1 MDHATCFRLLSATH
15 FATSLLP
22 LTVRLIPVLTE
33 IGRLIVG
40 FRRAELTPQVGHQ
53 FETQLHA
60 QLRELGRIIVA
71 WTFNHIEPR
80 DRRDMPNQMCFQAG
94 LTHHFF
100 RAYAPLFP
108 AFLRVFHEN

>member
-33 IGRLIVG
+33 IGRLIGG
-40 FRRAELTPQVGHQ
+40 FRRAELTTQVGHQ

-80 DRRDMPNQMCFQAG
+80 TRRGQPTTIG
-94 LTHHFF
+94 
-100 RAYAPLFP
+100 FP
-108 AFLRVFHEN
+108 GGWARRRSK